1 MKGDLLMPNIV
12 PVSDLRNYTEVLNTV
27 AAGEPVFL
35 TKNGHGRY
43 VVEDMDD
50 YDRKIATIKLL
61 TALAKG
67 KRSGDTQGW
76 FSLDEVAAE
85 LGMEE

>member
-1 MKGDLLMPNIV
+1 MPNIV
-12 PVSDLRNYTEVLNTV
+12 PVSDLRNYTEVLSGV

-43 VVEDMDD
+43 VVEDIAD
-50 YDRKIATIKLL
+50 YDKKMATIKLL
-61 TALAKG
+61 TELVKG
-67 KRSGDTQGW
+67 KRSGDEHGW

-85 LGMEE
+85 LGAEE

>member
-1 MKGDLLMPNIV
+1 MPNIV
-12 PVSDLRNYTEVLNTV
+12 PVSDLRNYTEVLSGV
-27 AAGEPVFL
+27 AVGEPVFL

-50 YDRKIATIKLL
+50 YDKKVATIKLL

-67 KRSGDTQGW
+67 KRSGDEQGW
-76 FSLDEVAAE
+76 FSLDEIEAE
-85 LGMEE
+85 LGAEG